1 MFQENLKA
9 LRARDKAAER
19 QNSQKEFEKRQEIL
33 NEGGNPDEIMLI
45 QKRYDDLQ
53 RQKRYCKIPPK
64 IKIKFCQF
72 SKFLLIKANNFP
84 F

>member
-1 MFQENLKA
+1 MYFSYQENLKA

-45 QKRYDDLQ
+45 QKRYEDLQ
-53 RQKRYCKIPPK
+53 RQKT
-64 IKIKFCQF
+64 
-72 SKFLLIKANNFP
+72 
-84 F
+84 